1 MWNGTPYHNG
11 LFQHNL
17 IILKFAYDI
26 GSRDF
31 YWTDTK
37 NVSSTEKRNKRKLHV
52 FNLSLTPIQLERFA
66 WN

>member
-1 MWNGTPYHNG
+1 MTLW
-11 LFQHNL
+11 
-17 IILKFAYDI
+17 
-26 GSRDF
+26 DF